1 MLFHEELWYSTM
13 STAISLSHPVYQKE
27 FFFCTISKWGKA
39 TKGGDRNPP
48 SPPSLPPSTPRPRP
62 SPLRPRLGMQGLVS
76 ISGPGP
82 CSSAESSLSHTHT
95 HRCIALHKSL
105 EITSSWLRVN
115 LVPIEHRAQKTEDT
129 KRTVISP
136 VRPVLHSSDSA
147 VCGSVQPLKSAAL
160 CVITPQNSHFQH
172 WESQPEIKLV
182 RLVGERSCS
191 GSAYTFWSLHQ
202 SWRNDD
208 EGVLR
213 ITSVQQ
219 QNPERRQ
226 ERSNETRRTNR

>member
-1 MLFHEELWYSTM
+1 M
-13 STAISLSHPVYQKE
+13 STAISLSHPVYQQE
-27 FFFCTISKWGKA
+27 FFFFA
-39 TKGGDRNPP
+39 LFP
-48 SPPSLPPSTPRPRP
+48 SEERPQRVVIETLLLLPPSLPPSTPRPRP

-115 LVPIEHRAQKTEDT
+115 LVPTERRAQKTEDT

-172 WESQPEIKLV
+172 
-182 RLVGERSCS
+182 
-191 GSAYTFWSLHQ
+191 
-202 SWRNDD
+202 
-208 EGVLR
+208 
-213 ITSVQQ
+213 
-219 QNPERRQ
+219 
-226 ERSNETRRTNR
+226 